1 MIDDIQQLYE
11 VFKQYPRITI
21 DSRRCPPNSIFFAL
35 KGENVDGN
43 DYAEKALNNGAE
55 YAVVDRADVAKND
68 RYIVVDDVLTAM
80 QRLAAHH
87 RSQMKAKIIAITG
100 TNGKTTTKELVAT
113 VLAKKYNVLYTDKNH
128 NNHIGVPLTL
138 LRLTEDDEFGV
149 IEIGANHK
157 GEIAELCKM
166 VQPDYG
172 LITNFGRAHLEGFGS
187 LEGVIEAKSELL
199 DYIRERKGRIFVNI
213 GNSHLVERTKGMV
226 TVSYAINS
234 DRADV
239 SGYITDQNPCTTLS
253 WTSPRFF
260 VVTQKVQTNL
270 VGTYNTENLLAAVV
284 VGLFFEVSPESI
296 NDAIKGYIPDNHR
309 SQYLKT
315 DNNDIII
322 DAYNANPSSMEA
334 AIHNFDTLKY
344 PHKTVILGDMLE
356 MGETSDQ
363 DHQEIV
369 SLVNN
374 MKFDQ
379 LFLIGKNFSKFHSGY
394 KSFDNIEDFISYIK
408 ENPLKNTAILL
419 KGSNGIGLER
429 AIEYLR

>member
-1 MIDDIQQLYE
+1 MIDDIQHLYGI
-11 VFKQYPRITI
+11 FKQYPRITI

-43 DYAEKALNNGAE
+43 DYAAMALNNGAE
-55 YAVVDRADVAKND
+55 YVVVDRADVVEND
-68 RYIVVDDVLTAM
+68 RYIVVDSVLVAL
-80 QRLAAHH
+80 QRLATYH

-100 TNGKTTTKELVAT
+100 TNGKTTTKELIAS
-113 VLAKKYNVLYTDKNH
+113 VLSQKYRVLYTDKNH

-138 LRLTEDDEFGV
+138 LRLTDNDEFGV

-157 GEIAELCKM
+157 GEIAELCQM

-187 LEGVIEAKSELL
+187 FEGVVDAKSELF
-199 DYIRERKGRIFVNI
+199 DYIRQKKGRVFINIGSSLIVDRSKAIVNI
-213 GNSHLVERTKGMV
+213 
-226 TVSYAINS
+226 SYAINN
-234 DRADV
+234 DKADV
-239 SGYITDQNPCTTLS
+239 SGYITEQIPCITLS
-253 WTSPRFF
+253 WSSPRFF

-270 VGTYNTENLLAAVV
+270 VGTYNTENLLAAIV
-284 VGLFFEVSPESI
+284 VGLFFEVTPESI
-296 NDAIKGYIPDNHR
+296 NEAIKGYIPDNHR

-315 DNNDIII
+315 EHNDIII

-334 AIHNFDTLKY
+334 ALRNFGMLKY

-356 MGETSDQ
+356 MGESSDN
-363 DHQEIV
+363 DHRNIIDLV
-369 SLVNN
+369 DSL
-374 MKFDQ
+374 KFEQ
-379 LFLIGKNFSKFHSGY
+379 VFLIGKSFVNAQSSH
-394 KSFDNIEDFISYIK
+394 KSFDNIEEFIAYTK

-429 AIEYLR
+429 AIEYLS

>member
-1 MIDDIQQLYE
+1 MGEIQQLYE
-11 VFKQYPRITI
+11 VFKQYPKITI
-21 DSRRCPPNSIFFAL
+21 DSRCCPPNSIFFAL
-35 KGENVDGN
+35 RGENVDGN

-55 YAVVDRADVAKND
+55 YAVVDRVDVAQND

-87 RSQMKAKIIAITG
+87 RSQMKTKIIAITG

-187 LEGVIEAKSELL
+187 LEGVIEAKTELFEYL
-199 DYIRERKGRIFVNI
+199 KENRGRVFININNNNIVEHSKGI
-213 GNSHLVERTKGMV
+213 GNI
-226 TVSYAINS
+226 SYAINNNK
-234 DRADV
+234 ADV
-239 SGYITDQNPCTTLS
+239 SGYITEQNPCVTFS
-253 WTSPRFF
+253 WSSPRFF
-260 VVTQKVQTNL
+260 VVTQKLQTNL
-270 VGTYNTENLLAAVV
+270 VGTYNADNLLAAIVM
-284 VGLFFEVSPESI
+284 GLFFEIEPESI
-296 NDAIKGYIPDNHR
+296 NEAIKEYIPENHR

-315 DNNDIII
+315 DNNDLVI

-334 AIHNFDTLKY
+334 ALRNFANLKY

-356 MGETSDQ
+356 MGAFSDDDHRETVDLISA
-363 DHQEIV
+363 
-369 SLVNN
+369 L
-374 MKFDQ
+374 KFDKV
-379 LFLIGKNFSKFHSGY
+379 FLIGDNFSK
-394 KSFDNIEDFISYIK
+394 IESSYVTFRNVEEFITYIK
-408 ENPLKNTAILL
+408 DNPLINTAILL
-419 KGSNGIGLER
+419 KGSNGIGLEQ
-429 AIEYLR
+429 AIEYLK

>member
-1 MIDDIQQLYE
+1 MGEIQQLYE
-11 VFKQYPRITI
+11 VFKQYPKITI
-21 DSRRCPPNSIFFAL
+21 DSRCCPPNSIFFAL
-35 KGENVDGN
+35 RGENVDGN

-55 YAVVDRADVAKND
+55 YAVVDRVDIAQND

-87 RSQMKAKIIAITG
+87 RSQMKTKIIAITG

-187 LEGVIEAKSELL
+187 LEGVIEAKTELFEYL
-199 DYIRERKGRIFVNI
+199 KENRGRVFININNNNIVEHSKGI
-213 GNSHLVERTKGMV
+213 GNI
-226 TVSYAINS
+226 SYAINN
-234 DRADV
+234 DKADV
-239 SGYITDQNPCTTLS
+239 SGYITEQNPCVTFS
-253 WTSPRFF
+253 WSSPRFF

-270 VGTYNTENLLAAVV
+270 VGTYNADNLLAAIVM
-284 VGLFFEVSPESI
+284 GLFFEIEPESI
-296 NDAIKGYIPDNHR
+296 NEAIKEYIPENHR

-315 DNNDIII
+315 DNNDLVI

-334 AIHNFDTLKY
+334 ALRNFANLKY

-356 MGETSDQ
+356 MGAFSDDDHRETVDLISA
-363 DHQEIV
+363 
-369 SLVNN
+369 L
-374 MKFDQ
+374 KFDKV
-379 LFLIGKNFSKFHSGY
+379 FLIGDNFSK
-394 KSFDNIEDFISYIK
+394 IESSYVTFRNVEEFITYIK
-408 ENPLKNTAILL
+408 DNPLINTAILL
-419 KGSNGIGLER
+419 KGSNGIGLEQ
-429 AIEYLR
+429 AIEYLK

>member
-1 MIDDIQQLYE
+1 MGEIQQLYE
-11 VFKQYPRITI
+11 VFKQYPKITI
-21 DSRRCPPNSIFFAL
+21 DSRCCPPNSIFFAL
-35 KGENVDGN
+35 RGENVDGN

-55 YAVVDRADVAKND
+55 YAVVDRVDVAQND
-68 RYIVVDDVLTAM
+68 RYIVVDDVLTTM
-80 QRLAAHH
+80 QRLAEHH

-187 LEGVIEAKSELL
+187 LEGVIEAKTELFEYL
-199 DYIRERKGRIFVNI
+199 KENRGRVFININNNNIVEHSKGI
-213 GNSHLVERTKGMV
+213 GNI
-226 TVSYAINS
+226 SYAINN
-234 DRADV
+234 DKADV
-239 SGYITDQNPCTTLS
+239 SGYITEQNPCVTFS
-253 WTSPRFF
+253 WSSPRFF

-270 VGTYNTENLLAAVV
+270 VGTYNADNLLAAIVM
-284 VGLFFEVSPESI
+284 GLFFEIEPESI
-296 NDAIKGYIPDNHR
+296 NEAIKEYIPENHR

-315 DNNDIII
+315 DNNDLVI

-334 AIHNFDTLKY
+334 ALRNFANLKY

-356 MGETSDQ
+356 MGAFSDDDHRETVDLISA
-363 DHQEIV
+363 
-369 SLVNN
+369 L
-374 MKFDQ
+374 KFDKV
-379 LFLIGKNFSKFHSGY
+379 FLIGDNFSK
-394 KSFDNIEDFISYIK
+394 IESSYVTFRNVEEFITYIK
-408 ENPLKNTAILL
+408 DNPLINTAILL
-419 KGSNGIGLER
+419 KGSNGIGLEQ
-429 AIEYLR
+429 AIEYLK

>member
-1 MIDDIQQLYE
+1 MGEIQQLYE
-11 VFKQYPRITI
+11 VFKQYPKITI
-21 DSRRCPPNSIFFAL
+21 DSRCCPPNSIFFAL
-35 KGENVDGN
+35 RGENVDGN

-55 YAVVDRADVAKND
+55 YAVVDRVDVAQND
-68 RYIVVDDVLTAM
+68 RYIVVDDVLTTM

-187 LEGVIEAKSELL
+187 LEGVIEAKTELFEYL
-199 DYIRERKGRIFVNI
+199 KENRGRVFININNNNIVEHSKCI
-213 GNSHLVERTKGMV
+213 GNI
-226 TVSYAINS
+226 SYAINN
-234 DRADV
+234 DKADV
-239 SGYITDQNPCTTLS
+239 SGYITEQNPCVTFS
-253 WTSPRFF
+253 WSSPRFF

-270 VGTYNTENLLAAVV
+270 VGTYNADNLLAAIVM
-284 VGLFFEVSPESI
+284 GLFFEIEPESI
-296 NDAIKGYIPDNHR
+296 NEAIKEYIPENHR

-315 DNNDIII
+315 DNNDLVI

-334 AIHNFDTLKY
+334 ALRNFANLKY

-356 MGETSDQ
+356 MGAFSDDDHRETVDLISA
-363 DHQEIV
+363 
-369 SLVNN
+369 L
-374 MKFDQ
+374 KFDKV
-379 LFLIGKNFSKFHSGY
+379 FLIGDNFSK
-394 KSFDNIEDFISYIK
+394 IESSYVTFRNVEEFITYIK
-408 ENPLKNTAILL
+408 DNPLINTAILL
-419 KGSNGIGLER
+419 KGSNGIGLEQ
-429 AIEYLR
+429 AIEYLK

>member
-1 MIDDIQQLYE
+1 MGEIQQLYE
-11 VFKQYPRITI
+11 VFKQYPKITI
-21 DSRRCPPNSIFFAL
+21 DSRCCPPNSIFFAL
-35 KGENVDGN
+35 RGENVDGN

-55 YAVVDRADVAKND
+55 YAVVDRVDVAQND

-87 RSQMKAKIIAITG
+87 RSQMKTKIIAITG

-187 LEGVIEAKSELL
+187 LEGVIEAKTELFEYL
-199 DYIRERKGRIFVNI
+199 KENRGRVFININNNNIVEHSKGI
-213 GNSHLVERTKGMV
+213 GNI
-226 TVSYAINS
+226 SYAINN
-234 DRADV
+234 DKADV
-239 SGYITDQNPCTTLS
+239 SGYITEQNPCVTFS
-253 WTSPRFF
+253 WSSPRFF

-270 VGTYNTENLLAAVV
+270 VGTYNADNLLAAIVM
-284 VGLFFEVSPESI
+284 GLFFEIEPESI
-296 NDAIKGYIPDNHR
+296 NEAIKEYIPENHR

-315 DNNDIII
+315 DNNDLVI

-334 AIHNFDTLKY
+334 ALRNFANLKY

-356 MGETSDQ
+356 MGAFSDDDHRETVDLISA
-363 DHQEIV
+363 
-369 SLVNN
+369 L
-374 MKFDQ
+374 KFDKV
-379 LFLIGKNFSKFHSGY
+379 FLIGDNFSK
-394 KSFDNIEDFISYIK
+394 IESSYVTFRNVEEFITYIK
-408 ENPLKNTAILL
+408 DNPLINTAILL
-419 KGSNGIGLER
+419 KGSNGIGLEQ
-429 AIEYLR
+429 AIEYLK

>member
-1 MIDDIQQLYE
+1 MGEIQQLYE
-11 VFKQYPRITI
+11 VFKQYPKITI
-21 DSRRCPPNSIFFAL
+21 DSRCCPPNSIFFAL
-35 KGENVDGN
+35 RGENVDGN

-55 YAVVDRADVAKND
+55 YAVVDRVDVAQND

-87 RSQMKAKIIAITG
+87 RSQMKTKIIAITG

-187 LEGVIEAKSELL
+187 LEGVIEAKTELFEYL
-199 DYIRERKGRIFVNI
+199 KENRGRVFININNNNIVEHSKCI
-213 GNSHLVERTKGMV
+213 GNI
-226 TVSYAINS
+226 SYAINN
-234 DRADV
+234 DKADV
-239 SGYITDQNPCTTLS
+239 SGYITEQNPCVTFS
-253 WTSPRFF
+253 WSSPRFF

-270 VGTYNTENLLAAVV
+270 VGTYNADNLLAAIVM
-284 VGLFFEVSPESI
+284 GLFFEIEPESI
-296 NDAIKGYIPDNHR
+296 NEAIKEYIPENHR

-315 DNNDIII
+315 DNNDLVI

-334 AIHNFDTLKY
+334 ALRNFANLKY

-356 MGETSDQ
+356 MGAFSDDDHRETVDLISA
-363 DHQEIV
+363 
-369 SLVNN
+369 L
-374 MKFDQ
+374 KFDKV
-379 LFLIGKNFSKFHSGY
+379 FLIGDNFSK
-394 KSFDNIEDFISYIK
+394 IESSYVTFRNVEEFITYIK
-408 ENPLKNTAILL
+408 DNPLINTAILL
-419 KGSNGIGLER
+419 KGSNGIGLEQ
-429 AIEYLR
+429 AIEYLK

>member
-1 MIDDIQQLYE
+1 MGEIQQLYE
-11 VFKQYPRITI
+11 VFKQYPKITI
-21 DSRRCPPNSIFFAL
+21 DSRCCPPNSIFFAL
-35 KGENVDGN
+35 RGENVDGN

-55 YAVVDRADVAKND
+55 YAVVDRVDVAQND
-68 RYIVVDDVLTAM
+68 RYIVVDDVLTTM

-149 IEIGANHK
+149 IEIGASHK

-187 LEGVIEAKSELL
+187 LEGVIEAKTELFEYL
-199 DYIRERKGRIFVNI
+199 KENRGRVFININNNNIVEHSKGI
-213 GNSHLVERTKGMV
+213 GNI
-226 TVSYAINS
+226 SYAINN
-234 DRADV
+234 DKADV
-239 SGYITDQNPCTTLS
+239 SGYITEQNPCVTFS
-253 WTSPRFF
+253 WSSPRFF

-270 VGTYNTENLLAAVV
+270 VGTYNADNLLAAIVM
-284 VGLFFEVSPESI
+284 GLFFEIEPESI
-296 NDAIKGYIPDNHR
+296 NEAIKEYIPENHR

-315 DNNDIII
+315 DNNDLVI

-334 AIHNFDTLKY
+334 ALRNFANLKY

-356 MGETSDQ
+356 MGAFSDDDHRETVDLISA
-363 DHQEIV
+363 
-369 SLVNN
+369 L
-374 MKFDQ
+374 KFDKV
-379 LFLIGKNFSKFHSGY
+379 FLIGDNFSK
-394 KSFDNIEDFISYIK
+394 IESSYVTFRNVEEFITYIK
-408 ENPLKNTAILL
+408 DNPLINTAILL
-419 KGSNGIGLER
+419 KGSNGIGLEQ
-429 AIEYLR
+429 AIEYLK

>member
-1 MIDDIQQLYE
+1 MGEIQQLYE
-11 VFKQYPRITI
+11 VFKQYPKITI
-21 DSRRCPPNSIFFAL
+21 DSRCCPPNSIFFAL
-35 KGENVDGN
+35 RGENVDGN

-55 YAVVDRADVAKND
+55 YAVVDRVDVAQND
-68 RYIVVDDVLTAM
+68 RYIVVDDVLTTM

-87 RSQMKAKIIAITG
+87 RSQMKTKIIAITG

-187 LEGVIEAKSELL
+187 LEGVIEAKTELFEYL
-199 DYIRERKGRIFVNI
+199 KENRGRVFININNNNIVEHSKCI
-213 GNSHLVERTKGMV
+213 GNI
-226 TVSYAINS
+226 SYAINN
-234 DRADV
+234 DKADV
-239 SGYITDQNPCTTLS
+239 SGYITEQNPCVTFS
-253 WTSPRFF
+253 WSSPRFF

-270 VGTYNTENLLAAVV
+270 VGTYNADNLLAAIVM
-284 VGLFFEVSPESI
+284 GLFFEIEPESI
-296 NDAIKGYIPDNHR
+296 NEAIKEYIPENHR

-315 DNNDIII
+315 DNNDLVI

-334 AIHNFDTLKY
+334 ALRNFANLKY

-356 MGETSDQ
+356 MGAFSDDDHRETVDLISA
-363 DHQEIV
+363 
-369 SLVNN
+369 L
-374 MKFDQ
+374 KFDKV
-379 LFLIGKNFSKFHSGY
+379 FLIGDNFSK
-394 KSFDNIEDFISYIK
+394 IESSYVTFRNVEEFITYIK
-408 ENPLKNTAILL
+408 DNPLINTAILL
-419 KGSNGIGLER
+419 KGSNGIGLEQ
-429 AIEYLR
+429 AIEYLK

>member
-1 MIDDIQQLYE
+1 MGEIQQLYE
-11 VFKQYPRITI
+11 VFKQYPKITI
-21 DSRRCPPNSIFFAL
+21 DSRCCPPNSIFFAL
-35 KGENVDGN
+35 RGENVDGN

-55 YAVVDRADVAKND
+55 YAVVDRVDVAQND

-128 NNHIGVPLTL
+128 NNHIGVPITL

-187 LEGVIEAKSELL
+187 LEGVIEAKTELFEYL
-199 DYIRERKGRIFVNI
+199 KENRGRVFININNNNIVEHSKGI
-213 GNSHLVERTKGMV
+213 GNI
-226 TVSYAINS
+226 SYAINN
-234 DRADV
+234 DKADV
-239 SGYITDQNPCTTLS
+239 SGYITEQNPCVTFS
-253 WTSPRFF
+253 WSSPRFF

-270 VGTYNTENLLAAVV
+270 VGTYNADNLLAAIVM
-284 VGLFFEVSPESI
+284 GLFFEIEPESI
-296 NDAIKGYIPDNHR
+296 NEAIKEYIPENHR

-315 DNNDIII
+315 DNNDLVI

-334 AIHNFDTLKY
+334 ALRNFANLKY

-356 MGETSDQ
+356 MGAFSDDDHRETVDLISA
-363 DHQEIV
+363 
-369 SLVNN
+369 L
-374 MKFDQ
+374 KFDKV
-379 LFLIGKNFSKFHSGY
+379 FLIGDNFSK
-394 KSFDNIEDFISYIK
+394 IESSYVTFRNVEEFITYIK
-408 ENPLKNTAILL
+408 DNPLINTAILL
-419 KGSNGIGLER
+419 KGSNGIGLEQ
-429 AIEYLR
+429 AIEYLK

>member
-1 MIDDIQQLYE
+1 MGEIQQLYE
-11 VFKQYPRITI
+11 VFKQYPKITI
-21 DSRRCPPNSIFFAL
+21 DSRCCPPNSIFFAL
-35 KGENVDGN
+35 RGENVDGN

-55 YAVVDRADVAKND
+55 YAVVDRVDVAQND

-87 RSQMKAKIIAITG
+87 RSQMKTKIIAITG

-187 LEGVIEAKSELL
+187 LEGVIEAKTELFEYL
-199 DYIRERKGRIFVNI
+199 KENRGRVFIDINNNNIVEHSKGI
-213 GNSHLVERTKGMV
+213 GNI
-226 TVSYAINS
+226 SYAINN
-234 DRADV
+234 DKADV
-239 SGYITDQNPCTTLS
+239 SGYITEQNPCVTFS
-253 WTSPRFF
+253 WSSPRFF

-270 VGTYNTENLLAAVV
+270 VGTYNADNLLAAIVM
-284 VGLFFEVSPESI
+284 GLFFEIEPESI
-296 NDAIKGYIPDNHR
+296 NEAIKEYIPENHR

-315 DNNDIII
+315 DNNDLVI

-334 AIHNFDTLKY
+334 ALRNFANLKY

-356 MGETSDQ
+356 MGAFSDDDHRETVDLISA
-363 DHQEIV
+363 
-369 SLVNN
+369 L
-374 MKFDQ
+374 KFDKV
-379 LFLIGKNFSKFHSGY
+379 FLIGDNFSK
-394 KSFDNIEDFISYIK
+394 IESSYVTFRNVEEFITYIK
-408 ENPLKNTAILL
+408 DNPLINTAILL
-419 KGSNGIGLER
+419 KGSNGIGLEQ
-429 AIEYLR
+429 AIEYLK

>member
-1 MIDDIQQLYE
+1 MGEIQQLYE
-11 VFKQYPRITI
+11 VFKQYPKITI
-21 DSRRCPPNSIFFAL
+21 DSRCCPPNSIFFAL
-35 KGENVDGN
+35 RGENVDGN

-55 YAVVDRADVAKND
+55 YAVVDRVDVAQND

-187 LEGVIEAKSELL
+187 LEGVIEAKTELFEYL
-199 DYIRERKGRIFVNI
+199 KENRGRVFININNNNIVEHSKGI
-213 GNSHLVERTKGMV
+213 GNI
-226 TVSYAINS
+226 SYAINN
-234 DRADV
+234 DKADV
-239 SGYITDQNPCTTLS
+239 SGYITEQNPCVTFS
-253 WTSPRFF
+253 WSSPRFF

-270 VGTYNTENLLAAVV
+270 VGTYNADNLLAAIVM
-284 VGLFFEVSPESI
+284 GLFFEIEPESI
-296 NDAIKGYIPDNHR
+296 NEAIKEYIPENHR

-315 DNNDIII
+315 DNNDLVI

-334 AIHNFDTLKY
+334 ALRNFANLKY

-356 MGETSDQ
+356 MGAFSDDDHRETVDLISA
-363 DHQEIV
+363 
-369 SLVNN
+369 L
-374 MKFDQ
+374 KFDKV
-379 LFLIGKNFSKFHSGY
+379 FLIGDNFSK
-394 KSFDNIEDFISYIK
+394 IESSYVTFRNVEEFITYIK
-408 ENPLKNTAILL
+408 DNPLINTAILL
-419 KGSNGIGLER
+419 KGSNGIGLEQ
-429 AIEYLR
+429 AIEYLK